1 MSSAQITEAL
11 ALGVSAFVIGF
22 TGAMAPG
29 PYLTVTITRTMEKGR
44 LSAFMML
51 VGHALLEGALLVG
64 FAFGLQNFLARP
76 AVTTLLA
83 LLGGGFLVWMGV
95 DLLRGSIRGT
105 ISPETEPEKADSRF
119 GPIVQGITV
128 SLSNPYWTLWWVT
141 IGVKLA
147 SDGLAIGGIGVA
159 AFFIG
164 HQMADITWYGAVI
177 MAVSSGRKLIS
188 NHAYRIIIGT
198 CAAFLLYLGVR
209 FVIDGFMGVT
219 L

>member
-1 MSSAQITEAL
+1 MTTAQITEAL
-11 ALGVSAFVIGF
+11 ALGVSAFVIGL

-44 LSAFMML
+44 LSAMLML
-51 VGHALLEGALLVG
+51 VGHALLEGLLLVG

-76 AVTTLLA
+76 TVTTFLA
-83 LLGGGFLVWMGV
+83 VVGGGFLVWMGAS
-95 DLLRGSIRGT
+95 LLRGAVKGT
-105 ISPETEPEKADSRF
+105 VSPEARPEKADSRF
-119 GPIVQGITV
+119 GPIVQGATV

-147 SDGLAIGGIGVA
+147 SDGLAIGAIGVA

-164 HQMADITWYGAVI
+164 HQLADIAWYGAVI
-177 MAVSSGRKLIS
+177 MAVSSGRRILSDKL
-188 NHAYRIIIGT
+188 YRGIIGT
-198 CAAFLLYLGVR
+198 CAAFLLYLGAS
-209 FVIDGFMGVT
+209 FIIDGISGIS